1 MEVVIPILAAA
12 GLMFAGKND
21 KKQNNDMLNRETM
34 KQAKEA
40 KEAKKKPLQTRVE
53 SILKIVYQIQM
64 IIYTRHIQM

>member
-34 KQAKEA
+34 KQAKESE
-40 KEAKKKPLQTRVE
+40 KEAKKEDKSPIKVI
-53 SILKIVYQIQM
+53 SNNILNQERLEK
-64 IIYTRHIQM
+64 